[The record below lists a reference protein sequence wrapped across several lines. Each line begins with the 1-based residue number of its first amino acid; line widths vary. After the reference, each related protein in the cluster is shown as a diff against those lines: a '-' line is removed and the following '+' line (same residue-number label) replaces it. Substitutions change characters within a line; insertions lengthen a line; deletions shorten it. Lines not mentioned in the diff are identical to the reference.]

1 MPRGTRLDAPGAV
14 HHVTARGIEQRALFR
29 DDWDRLAYLEYLAR
43 ALRGSGAIVLAWS
56 LMTNHVHLLIRTGA
70 RPLDRLMQILGT
82 NYARYFN
89 RRHRRQGYVFQ
100 GRYDSSLIEEDAY
113 LLAAIRYVHLNP
125 VKAGMVVSVQQL
137 VDYPWTGHAA
147 LLGRASSPF
156 QDVAAV
162 LSLFDDDREQA
173 RRLLCDWM
181 AADGNGDYEAL
192 IAARANPD
200 PGSGAVVVSGP
211 PLHRDARV
219 AGSPDFADEVLRE
232 VEGQAATPVAARR
245 RRWDLD
251 RAVIHVCAALET
263 DAGAV
268 RRGRRTQE
276 ASRARAAVAYL
287 AHRDLAIPL
296 SSMTSALGVSLSA
309 LSRALERGE
318 KVAEEEDLAL
328 E

>member
-1 MPRGTRLDAPGAV
+1 
-14 HHVTARGIEQRALFR
+14 VTVRSIEKRALFR
-29 DDWDRLAYLEYLAR
+29 DDRDRLAYLEYLTKAV
-43 ALRGSGAIVLAWS
+43 RGFGSTVLAWS

-89 RRHRRQGYVFQ
+89 RRHRRRGYVFQ

-125 VKAGMVVSVQQL
+125 VKAGIVATVEQL
-137 VDYPWTGHAA
+137 VDYPWTGHGA
-147 LLGRASSPF
+147 LMGHASPPF

-162 LSLFDDDREQA
+162 LSLFDDDLEEA
-173 RRLLCDWM
+173 RRCLRDWM
-181 AADGNGDYEAL
+181 AADGPCDYEAL
-192 IAARANPD
+192 LAAGGHQNL
-200 PGSGAVVVSGP
+200 GGGAIVVSGS
-211 PLHRDARV
+211 PLHRNARA

-232 VEGQAATPVAARR
+232 LEGQSATAVASRR

-251 RAVIHVCAALET
+251 RALIHVCAALKT
-263 DAGAV
+263 DARAV
-268 RRGRRTQE
+268 RRGRRTQG

-287 AHRDLAIPL
+287 AHRDLGIPL
-296 SSMTSALGVSLSA
+296 SAMTSALGVSLSA

-318 KVAEEEDLAL
+318 KVAEEEGLAL